1 MTDTELLDLRSVLV
15 LRRRALLDNLCVV
28 VAEKRVVQP
37 GFLGLFAKIQTA
49 IAAIDG
55 VLAELVT
62 AEGVAS

>member
-37 GFLGLFAKIQTA
+37 GFLGLFANIQTA
-49 IAAIDG
+49 IAAIDA
-55 VLAELVT
+55 VLAETIT